1 MRAGE
6 RERGGTR
13 GRERRRLARWW
24 RCSPALIALSI
35 TLPLTLSQTGCGIYS
50 FTGAS
55 IPDHVETVAIPLA
68 EDRSLG
74 GVPNMDQALTDLLIE
89 RFVQQTRLVLEP
101 DENAADA
108 LLVATIER
116 YQNEPTAVTDDELA
130 ALNRVTISVR
140 VTYLDQVEDDERLAR
155 SFSANGTYDATN
167 IGQEDV
173 VVLEALEEIAD
184 DIFTAATSDW

>member
-1 MRAGE
+1 MAW
-6 RERGGTR
+6 
-13 GRERRRLARWW
+13 RRNLLAF
-24 RCSPALIALSI
+24 SALSV
-35 TLPLTLSQTGCGIYS
+35 LVPSAGCGIYS

-108 LLVATIER
+108 LLVAAIER

-130 ALNRVTISVR
+130 ALNRVTITVR
-140 VTYLDQVEDDERLAR
+140 VSYLDQVEDDERLAR
-155 SFSANGTYDATN
+155 SFSANGTYDATD
-167 IGQEDV
+167 IGREDEV
-173 VVLEALEEIAD
+173 VREVLEEIAD